1 MYNFGVPLHIVVIR
15 RVGGLE
21 DPGKQDAHEHYV
33 IRRVGGLEVWNGARY
48 RRKIVIRRVGGLEVI
63 YPKNK
68 KDTLT
73 DKETSILRELV
84 KELAHG

>member
-1 MYNFGVPLHIVVIR
+1 MT
-15 RVGGLE
+15 
-21 DPGKQDAHEHYV
+21 
-33 IRRVGGLEVWNGARY
+33 ARGQIY
-48 RRKIVIRRVGGLEVI
+48 MLLI

>member
-1 MYNFGVPLHIVVIR
+1 MKTLIEEMVN
-15 RVGGLE
+15 
-21 DPGKQDAHEHYV
+21 V

>member
-1 MYNFGVPLHIVVIR
+1 MQDPRNKG
-15 RVGGLE
+15 VGGLE
-21 DPGKQDAHEHYV
+21 DP
-33 IRRVGGLEVWNGARY
+33 RRPQAAPFP
-48 RRKIVIRRVGGLEVI
+48 VIRRVGGLEVI

>member
-1 MYNFGVPLHIVVIR
+1 MQPPEKRGYQISL
-15 RVGGLE
+15 
-21 DPGKQDAHEHYV
+21 
-33 IRRVGGLEVWNGARY
+33 
-48 RRKIVIRRVGGLEVI
+48 VIRRVGGLEVI

>member
-1 MYNFGVPLHIVVIR
+1 MQPPEKRGYQISLVIR

-21 DPGKQDAHEHYV
+21 AFLPLARQ
-33 IRRVGGLEVWNGARY
+33 IRSVT
-48 RRKIVIRRVGGLEVI
+48 RRVGGLEVI